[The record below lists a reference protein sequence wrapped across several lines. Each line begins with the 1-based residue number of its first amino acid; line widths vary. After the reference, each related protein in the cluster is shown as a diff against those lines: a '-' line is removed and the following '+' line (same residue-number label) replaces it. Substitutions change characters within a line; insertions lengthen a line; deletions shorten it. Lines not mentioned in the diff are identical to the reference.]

1 MYASPCGED
10 CEAPGAEDWNAVEEE
25 CWMLEDGNNGK
36 SMLKS
41 VNEMCHMCGWV
52 GVPSS
57 RQRCNACGATD
68 CLSMDDEPER
78 AEDDWN
84 PYVKVSRKQTGKSQQ
99 ERKIERI
106 ERAKLTKDTNTRRC
120 EDINMLGDLAQDESI
135 QAVEEIWEWTCIQA
149 AVDTACVDHVANPK
163 DFPGLQVSET
173 PESRRGD
180 SWTTA
185 GGSPKF

>member
-1 MYASPCGED
+1 
-10 CEAPGAEDWNAVEEE
+10 
-25 CWMLEDGNNGK
+25 MLEEGNNGK

-52 GVPSS
+52 GIPSS

-68 CLSMDDEPER
+68 CLSIDDEPER

-84 PYVKVSRKQTGKSQQ
+84 PYIKVSKKNGKSQ
-99 ERKIERI
+99 
-106 ERAKLTKDTNTRRC
+106 RAKKNRLRMKKENEA
-120 EDINMLGDLAQDESI
+120 EDINMLGDPEQKEGI
-135 QAVEEIWEWTCIQA
+135 QAVEEVWEWICIKA

-163 DFPGLQVSET
+163 DFPGIEVSET

-180 SWTTA
+180 SWRAA
-185 GGSPKF
+185 GGSSTQSG